1 MMYVL
6 FLALLVT
13 LVQISGAY
21 LRYLPFRRDMAAVE
35 VHLLWQRFLGW
46 SIVGTCLGVA
56 VFTVFGTETIPYKR
70 LLFFG
75 WIPYFFLSMT
85 VIRHR
90 ISEHV
95 FVLGMQCLWAVS
107 LHAIVAIIELRF
119 LDPSMPHAIHLH
131 TCFYLALLVFL
142 LPWERR
148 LFSELMPSSGVFTHR
163 NYRIAFVALPFAVF
177 AGTLLV
183 LADCQLAGDMRLK
196 LSMLLIPIFLIL
208 MYRSLG
214 IFMQQREGK
223 RKEEQ
228 AIRLME
234 QQVET
239 LQESETLRNDWEER
253 TLRHRKELY
262 RDYEH
267 LYGLI
272 DSGKLPE
279 ALDYLQ
285 KRERQPHAP
294 GIRSFCQSTL
304 VNSALSIYLG
314 RAEQAGIRV
323 RQKVNLPPNFSTKE
337 SDFAVLLSNLLENA
351 LHASQKQPNGEGE
364 ISLVIKHSGD
374 RCVLEL
380 ANRYPA
386 PLALGE
392 NGLPVSKEA
401 GHGLGMISLLS
412 FAEKYD
418 AYVDFSQEN
427 GWVTVLMYWED
438 RAGQ

>member
-6 FLALLVT
+6 FLAVLVT
-13 LVQISGAY
+13 LVQLSGAY
-21 LRYLPFRRDMAAVE
+21 LRYLPFRRDMSAAD

-46 SIVGTCLGVA
+46 SIVGTCLGAA
-56 VFTVFGTETIPYKR
+56 VFTVFGAETIPYKR

-90 ISEHV
+90 TSEHV

-107 LHAIVAIIELRF
+107 LHAIVAIIESQF
-119 LDPSMPHAIHLH
+119 LDPSMPPAVPLH
-131 TCFYLALLVFL
+131 TVFYLILLVCL

-148 LFSELMPSSGVFTHR
+148 LFSELMPSPGVFTHR
-163 NYRIAFVALPFAVF
+163 NYRISFVSLPFVIF
-177 AGTLLV
+177 VGTLLV
-183 LADCQLAGDMRLK
+183 LADRQFAGDMRLK
-196 LSMLLIPIFLIL
+196 LSMLLIPIFFFL

-214 IFMQQREGK
+214 IFTQQREGK

-228 AIRLME
+228 AIRLMK
-234 QQVET
+234 QQMET
-239 LQESETLRNDWEER
+239 LQESENLQNDWEER

-262 RDYEH
+262 QDYEQ

-272 DSGKLPE
+272 DSGKLTE
-279 ALDYLQ
+279 ALNCLQ
-285 KRERQPHAP
+285 KRERQPYAP
-294 GIRSFCQSTL
+294 DIRLFCQSTL

-323 RQKVNLPPNFSTKE
+323 HQKVNLPPNFATKE

-351 LHASQKQPNGEGE
+351 LHASQEQPKGEGE

-386 PLALGE
+386 PLDLGE
-392 NGLPVSKEA
+392 NGLPASKEA
-401 GHGLGMISLLS
+401 GHGLGMTSLLS

-438 RAGQ
+438 KAGQ